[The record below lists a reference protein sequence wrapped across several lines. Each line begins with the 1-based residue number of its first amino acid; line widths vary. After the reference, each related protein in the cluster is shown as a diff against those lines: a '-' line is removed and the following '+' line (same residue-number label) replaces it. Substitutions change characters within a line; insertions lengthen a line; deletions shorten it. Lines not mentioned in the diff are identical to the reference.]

1 MGKEQF
7 LAYLKAHY
15 PEQVL
20 LDEPMSRH
28 TTFKVGGPADLFVM
42 PRSTAQVQELILK
55 TREAGLP
62 LTVIGNG
69 SNLLVRDKGIR
80 GVVLQLGNSFRQ
92 LIHKDTHIIAQ
103 TGISLSALSNQAA
116 EWGLSGLEFACG
128 IPGTLGGAV
137 VMNAG
142 AYGGEIGP
150 LVLSVEAVTLDGKLL
165 ELSNE
170 DLDFAYR
177 HTTLQDINVIVL
189 QVELALTPGNKDDI
203 HSRMAELTQKRITK
217 QPLNLPSAGSTF
229 KRPTGYYAAALIDQA
244 GLRGY
249 RVGDAQVSEKH
260 TGFVVNVGNA
270 TSADVL
276 QLMKDVRDRVH
287 EFSGVWLEPEVRI
300 LGEK

>member
-7 LAYLKAHY
+7 LAYLKAHFPGQY
-15 PEQVL
+15 LV
-20 LDEPMSRH
+20 DEPMSRH

-42 PRSTAQVQELILK
+42 PRSAAQVRELLLK
-55 TREAGLP
+55 TKEAGLP
-62 LTVIGNG
+62 LTVVGNG

-92 LIHKDTHIIAQ
+92 LRHEDTHITAE
-103 TGISLSALSNQAA
+103 TGISLTALSNQAA
-116 EWGLSGLEFACG
+116 EWGLTGLEFACG

-150 LVLSVEAVTLDGKLL
+150 LVLKVEAVTLEGQML
-165 ELSNE
+165 ELSHE
-170 DLDFAYR
+170 ELAFAYR
-177 HTTLQDINVIVL
+177 HTTLQDRDAIVL
-189 QVELALTPGNKDDI
+189 RVELVLAHGNQEAI
-203 HSRMAELTQKRITK
+203 RSRMAELTQKRITK

-229 KRPTGYYAAALIDQA
+229 KRPPGYFAAALIDQA

-260 TGFVVNVGNA
+260 TGFVVNLGNA
-270 TSADVL
+270 TSSEIL
-276 QLMKDVRDRVH
+276 QLMADVRNKVH